1 MPYTSAAFAPCGVRT
16 WCVLGAMVPLQ
27 GHDRTAST
35 STPKQPPAPKQRGQP
50 DSSTSA
56 TVQDSTPH
64 HGAPSKMEGAMASS
78 GGLRRREKA
87 GGAGGKETCARG
99 SAGAAAAAQAGEHA
113 TRSFS
118 PPSVLFAVSAL
129 MLLHGVV
136 GTLVWHEYLIKLWD
150 VEPVLAL
157 PQVAVL
163 LLSAGLGLAGLL
175 AAACAPGYAAPT
187 TPAAPPSPGTA
198 RPLSLDELLA
208 ATHDYG
214 KDLPEGVRKVAGHC
228 EAHYPKHI
236 VGQVRRDLQCQMHA

>member
-1 MPYTSAAFAPCGVRT
+1 M
-16 WCVLGAMVPLQ
+16 
-27 GHDRTAST
+27 AS
-35 STPKQPPAPKQRGQP
+35 
-50 DSSTSA
+50 
-56 TVQDSTPH
+56 
-64 HGAPSKMEGAMASS
+64 SS